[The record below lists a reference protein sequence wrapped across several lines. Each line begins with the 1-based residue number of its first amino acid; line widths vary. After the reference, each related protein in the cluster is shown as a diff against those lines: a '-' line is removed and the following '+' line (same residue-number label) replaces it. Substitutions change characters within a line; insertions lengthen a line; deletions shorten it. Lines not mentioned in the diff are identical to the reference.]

1 MILQNMDDGG
11 IFIVDSNKLS
21 QDSVATIHEWASKF
35 MNSNQPLPMDGN
47 RPVAGLGY
55 ENGELKPNSNIFNK
69 QEASRDSVRR
79 YEVDGDVVKIIRQLC
94 DCVEGSW
101 LEYIN
106 IFLSTMFNSSQNS
119 YKS

>member
-1 MILQNMDDGG
+1 
-11 IFIVDSNKLS
+11 
-21 QDSVATIHEWASKF
+21 
-35 MNSNQPLPMDGN
+35 MNNNQPLPIDGN